1 MKKRIA
7 VTRVINVIEIF
18 FYLSVTFRNGY
29 NYINAPLIAAAT
41 VAALCLDQPR

>member
-29 NYINAPLIAAAT
+29 NYINAPLIAAT